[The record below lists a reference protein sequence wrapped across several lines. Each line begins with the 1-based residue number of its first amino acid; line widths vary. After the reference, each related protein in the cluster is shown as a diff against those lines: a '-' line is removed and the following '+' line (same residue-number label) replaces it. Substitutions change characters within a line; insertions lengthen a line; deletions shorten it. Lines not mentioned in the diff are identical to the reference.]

1 MMDYDF
7 DLVQLPP
14 LSELPK
20 APQEIVRCPVMCT
33 YKRMEESFVPMNP
46 VLLKYLLR
54 KQKYRG
60 SETGGI
66 LGLSQGIITHY
77 YHDQGCKQIEGS
89 YFPNY
94 EDLNWIIAQ
103 WKRVGTEFGALLH
116 IHAPGECVPSAS
128 DLRYVSAILSFDPQL
143 PSVLLGIVADEQLT
157 FFRFERDFLSERT
170 GLPSPTDC
178 DTIERQ

>member
-1 MMDYDF
+1 MEF
-7 DLVQLPP
+7 NKELVQLPP
-14 LSELPK
+14 L
-20 APQEIVRCPVMCT
+20 PVSPVATEEVTMYPVYCT
-33 YKRMEESFVPMNP
+33 YKQMKEVYAP
-46 VLLKYLLR
+46 VNSLLVRYLLR
-54 KQKYRG
+54 KRKYRG

-77 YHDQGCKQIEGS
+77 YHDEGGKQIEGD

-94 EDLNWIIAQ
+94 EDLNWILAQ

-116 IHAPGECVPSAS
+116 IHAPGACAPSAS
-128 DLRYVSAILSFDPQL
+128 DLRYVSAILSFNPQL

-157 FFRFERDFLSERT
+157 FFRFERDFLSEKT
-170 GLPSPTDC
+170 GLPSPTSC

>member
-1 MMDYDF
+1 MGF
-7 DLVQLPP
+7 NKELAQIPP
-14 LSELPK
+14 L
-20 APQEIVRCPVMCT
+20 PVSPAATEGVVMYPVYCT
-33 YKRMEESFVPMNP
+33 YKQLKEVYIP
-46 VLLKYLLR
+46 VNSLLVRYLLR

-66 LGLSQGIITHY
+66 LGLSQSIITHY
-77 YHDQGCKQIEGS
+77 YHDQGGKLIEGG

-94 EDLNWIIAQ
+94 EDLNWILAQ

-128 DLRYVSAILSFDPQL
+128 DLRYVSAILSFNPKL
-143 PSVLLGIVADEQLT
+143 PSVLLGIVADGQLT

>member
-1 MMDYDF
+1 MMDF
-7 DLVQLPP
+7 EFGLIQLPP
-14 LSELPK
+14 LTGYPTEE
-20 APQEIVRCPVMCT
+20 QETVQCPVLCT
-33 YKRMEESFVPMNP
+33 YKPMEESFVPVNS
-46 VLLKYLLR
+46 LLVRYLLR

-66 LGLSQGIITHY
+66 LGLSEGIITHY
-77 YHDQGCKQIEGS
+77 YHDQDGKQIEGG

-94 EDLNWIIAQ
+94 EDLNWILAQ

-116 IHAPGECVPSAS
+116 IHAPGKCVPSAS
-128 DLRYVSAILSFDPQL
+128 DLRYVSAILSFNPKL
-143 PSVLLGIVADEQLT
+143 PSVLLGIVADGQLT